1 MRESPH
7 SNIDLGHDSTG
18 PGWRLETTLIVY
30 RHRSQMPRT
39 LCVWESL
46 LSTAGALIH
55 ASLVRGSKI
64 AEGRRG
70 AATTI
75 ISGSRCIY

>member
-46 LSTAGALIH
+46 LSTAPALIH
-55 ASLVRGSKI
+55 ASLVRGSK
-64 AEGRRG
+64 
-70 AATTI
+70 T
-75 ISGSRCIY
+75 